1 MVAQLADER
10 PTRASTRYRRAVSV
24 GPAKL
29 RLFDLTMIVIALV
42 IGMGIFRAPV
52 NAAQG
57 AEAPWIFFAAWIA
70 GGLIALC
77 GALTYAEIGARYPV
91 TGGYYR
97 IFARVYHPSIAFAV
111 TSIIVVANA
120 ASAAGVA
127 LIGAEYISAV
137 LAPDL
142 PDPRPLRLQ
151 IAAAALL
158 TFFALNL
165 LGLRASSRVQNLL
178 TLVKI
183 ALILALIAA
192 FFAADPAAPV
202 PAEPAALPRVE
213 APLRAFGLA
222 LIATSFTYGGYQQVI
237 NFGGEVH
244 APTRTIPRGVGLGL
258 AVIIALYL
266 AINAT
271 YVRVI
276 GFEALKGADSIAAR
290 LAGAVFG
297 PAGFTVLSVLLFLSV
312 LGYVNVAML
321 NNPRLLR
328 VMSEDRLLPPQ
339 LARADPRTGALAP
352 ALVTFCALCLGAL
365 FYAQT
370 FDQILN
376 YTMFLDSIGMATSA
390 AALFVL
396 RRRRVAPEGVAE
408 ADLFQVR
415 PYPLIPLLFIGA
427 YLFIGASIA
436 LADPGAALR
445 GLAIFAAFLLV
456 YALLLRPRR

>member
-1 MVAQLADER
+1 
-10 PTRASTRYRRAVSV
+10 
-24 GPAKL
+24 
-29 RLFDLTMIVIALV
+29 
-42 IGMGIFRAPV
+42 
-52 NAAQG
+52 
-57 AEAPWIFFAAWIA
+57 
-70 GGLIALC
+70 
-77 GALTYAEIGARYPV
+77 
-91 TGGYYR
+91 
-97 IFARVYHPSIAFAV
+97 
-111 TSIIVVANA
+111 
-120 ASAAGVA
+120 
-127 LIGAEYISAV
+127 
-137 LAPDL
+137 
-142 PDPRPLRLQ
+142 
-151 IAAAALL
+151 
-158 TFFALNL
+158 
-165 LGLRASSRVQNLL
+165 
-178 TLVKI
+178 
-183 ALILALIAA
+183 
-192 FFAADPAAPV
+192 
-202 PAEPAALPRVE
+202 
-213 APLRAFGLA
+213 
-222 LIATSFTYGGYQQVI
+222 
-237 NFGGEVH
+237 
-244 APTRTIPRGVGLGL
+244 
-258 AVIIALYL
+258 
-266 AINAT
+266 
-271 YVRVI
+271 
-276 GFEALKGADSIAAR
+276 
-290 LAGAVFG
+290 
-297 PAGFTVLSVLLFLSV
+297 VLLFLSV

-328 VMSEDRLLPPQ
+328 VMSEDRLLPAQ